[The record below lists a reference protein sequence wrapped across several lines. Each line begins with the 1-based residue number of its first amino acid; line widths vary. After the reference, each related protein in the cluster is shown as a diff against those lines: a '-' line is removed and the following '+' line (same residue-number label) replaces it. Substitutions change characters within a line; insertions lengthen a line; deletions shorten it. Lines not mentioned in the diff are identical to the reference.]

1 MLDRGAMTLWLAM
14 VFLIEMTVFHEFL
27 TQLLDQGKVVFRSTR
42 APHDRP
48 SARGIA
54 ILAEA
59 FETTCL
65 SVAGPRVAFDPAVAC
80 AAAELVRQAS
90 WALVCHDERIG
101 DLEKRLKMPV
111 VPATASHHLSA
122 DLMLRYVPQ
131 ILRRARGLDPS
142 DPLVEL
148 LAKILRR
155 WPLSGVLSDVDEG
168 PLVPLDFGGHS
179 GLLLLYAERL
189 IANERPSWR
198 PEQPG
203 KTWDYYELVLEEHGR
218 AASAVETARASDPMR
233 WERVHGG

>member
-1 MLDRGAMTLWLAM
+1 MTLWLATG
-14 VFLIEMTVFHEFL
+14 FLIDMTAFHEFL

-42 APHDRP
+42 ALHDRP

-59 FETTCL
+59 FETSCL

-90 WALVCHDERIG
+90 WALVCHDDRVA
-101 DLEKRLKMPV
+101 DLEKRLRMPALS
-111 VPATASHHLSA
+111 ATPSLHLSA

-131 ILRRARGLDPS
+131 ILRRARGLDPA

-148 LAKILRR
+148 LANILRR

-189 IANERPSWR
+189 IGNDRPSWR

-203 KTWDYYELVLEEHGR
+203 KSWDYYELVLQEHDR
-218 AASAVETARASDPMR
+218 TAPAARTAPAFR
-233 WERVHGG
+233 

>member
-1 MLDRGAMTLWLAM
+1 MLDRGAMTLWRTTG
-14 VFLIEMTVFHEFL
+14 FLTDMSMFHEFL
-27 TQLLDQGKVVFRSTR
+27 AQLLDQGKVVFRSTR
-42 APHDRP
+42 VPHDRP
-48 SARGIA
+48 SARGVA

-90 WALVCHDERIG
+90 WAVVCHGERMA
-101 DLEKRLKMPV
+101 DLEKRLKMPAMA
-111 VPATASHHLSA
+111 ATPSQHLSA

-142 DPLVEL
+142 DPLIEL
-148 LAKILRR
+148 LATILRR

-189 IANERPSWR
+189 LANDRPSWR
-198 PEQPG
+198 PQQPG
-203 KTWDYYELVLEEHGR
+203 KTWDYYELVLDEHGR
-218 AASAVETARASDPMR
+218 ADPSARTAPASDQTR
-233 WERVHGG
+233 WEGVHGG